1 MALAVVAVAV
11 VAVAVVAVEIEPV
24 AAVAKVTILAKT
36 LEMINRQIGP
46 TADLVVEDANLPA
59 AEEVVILGVTKHQ
72 IGPTVEILQIL
83 S

>member
-1 MALAVVAVAV
+1 MALAV

-46 TADLVVEDANLPA
+46 TADLVVEDADLPA

>member
-1 MALAVVAVAV
+1 MALAV

-59 AEEVVILGVTKHQ
+59 AEEVVILGVTKDQ
-72 IGPTVEILQIL
+72 IGSTVEILPIL

>member
-1 MALAVVAVAV
+1 MALAV

-46 TADLVVEDANLPA
+46 TVDLVVEDADLPA

>member
-1 MALAVVAVAV
+1 MALAV

-46 TADLVVEDANLPA
+46 TVDLVVEDANLPA
-59 AEEVVILGVTKHQ
+59 AEEVVILGVTKDQ
-72 IGPTVEILQIL
+72 IGSTVEILPIL

>member
-1 MALAVVAVAV
+1 MALAV

-46 TADLVVEDANLPA
+46 TADLVVEDADLPA
-59 AEEVVILGVTKHQ
+59 AEEVVILGVTKDQ
-72 IGPTVEILQIL
+72 IGSTVEILPIL

>member
-1 MALAVVAVAV
+1 MALAV

-46 TADLVVEDANLPA
+46 TVDLVVEDADLPA
-59 AEEVVILGVTKHQ
+59 AEEVVILGVTKDQ
-72 IGPTVEILQIL
+72 IGSTVEILPIL

>member
-46 TADLVVEDANLPA
+46 TVDLVVEDANLPA
-59 AEEVVILGVTKHQ
+59 AEEVVILGVTKDQ
-72 IGPTVEILQIL
+72 IGSTVEILPIL

>member
-1 MALAVVAVAV
+1 MALAV

-46 TADLVVEDANLPA
+46 TVHLVVEDADLPA
-59 AEEVVILGVTKHQ
+59 AEEVVILGVTKDQ
-72 IGPTVEILQIL
+72 IGSTVEILPIL
-83 S
+83 P